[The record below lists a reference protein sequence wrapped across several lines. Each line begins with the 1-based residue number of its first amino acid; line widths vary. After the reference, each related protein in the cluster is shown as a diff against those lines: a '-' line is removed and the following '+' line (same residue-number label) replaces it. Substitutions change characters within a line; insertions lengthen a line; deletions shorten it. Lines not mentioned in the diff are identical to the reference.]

1 MMKTKTYTLL
11 VLLIGC
17 ASYAFAAKP
26 FPAVNFR
33 QAKNTSVHKTAV
45 TMLPPTTNPLAGV
58 IIDDNNFVIVGDN
71 HFQARAKRGGQVW
84 LGPLGGEG
92 VFVGPLGGDGVF
104 STLLDRMVT
113 GQLKNVG
120 KLNRDFNLVL
130 SPSDLLSMQKEG
142 LENGDIE
149 VLGILIIL
157 SRQVGDLFWWT
168 VDGRNF

>member
-1 MMKTKTYTLL
+1 MTKMKTYTLL

-17 ASYAFAAKP
+17 ASYTFAAKP
-26 FPAVNFR
+26 FPAVNSR
-33 QAKNTSVHKTAV
+33 QAKLTSVHKTAV
-45 TMLPPTTNPLAGV
+45 SILPSKTDQQAGV

-71 HFQARAKRGGQVW
+71 HFRGKGQEGGQVW
-84 LGPLGGEG
+84 LGPLGGDG
-92 VFVGPLGGDGVF
+92 VFLGPLGGDGVF
-104 STLLDRMVT
+104 STLLDRMLT
-113 GQLKNVG
+113 GQLENVG
-120 KLNRDFNLVL
+120 KLDRDFNLVL

-142 LENGDIE
+142 VENGDIE

>member
-1 MMKTKTYTLL
+1 MTKMKTYTLL

-17 ASYAFAAKP
+17 ASYTFAAKP
-26 FPAVNFR
+26 FPAVNSR
-33 QAKNTSVHKTAV
+33 HAKNTAV
-45 TMLPPTTNPLAGV
+45 SMLPRITNPVAGV

-71 HFQARAKRGGQVW
+71 HFRGKGQRGGQVW

-113 GQLKNVG
+113 GQLENVG
-120 KLNRDFNLVL
+120 KLDRDFNLVL

-157 SRQVGDLFWWT
+157 SRRVGDLFWWT